1 MQEKLLIRLEQL
13 ENLGKAVL
21 DTTIRR
27 RSGLDYIDSSKVNGF
42 KAAAL
47 SFIERVYGKEHP
59 YYEGFN
65 TSVKVINPSGTKSGL
80 EILNSIRQEIEGDWL
95 FTVKGLIAAELF
107 ADFLEMADH
116 LLEQG
121 YKDPAAVI
129 IGSVLEEHL
138 RQLCSANS
146 IPIEIE
152 NNKGVLIPKKADR
165 LNSDLAKEGVYSKL
179 DQKAVTMW
187 LDLRNKAAHGKY
199 DEYTS
204 EQVTNMYSGITEF
217 MARLSISV

>member
-21 DTTIRR
+21 NTTIRR

-129 IGSVLEEHL
+129 NGSVLEEHL

>member
-1 MQEKLLIRLEQL
+1 MHEKLLNRLEQV
-13 ENLGKAVL
+13 ENLGRATL
-21 DTTIRR
+21 AT
-27 RSGLDYIDSSKVNGF
+27 RSSGDWGEYIDSGKANGF
-42 KAAAL
+42 KAASL
-47 SFIERVYGKEHP
+47 SFIEKVYGKDHS

-65 TSVKVINPSGTKSGL
+65 TSVDGYHPSDIESGL
-80 EILNSIRQEIEGDWL
+80 EILSSIRQEIEGDWL
-95 FTVKGLIAAELF
+95 FTVKGLVAAELF
-107 ADFLEMADH
+107 ADFLDMADH

-138 RQLCSANS
+138 RQLCNANS
-146 IPIEIE
+146 IDIEFE
-152 NNKGVLIPKKADR
+152 NNKGILIPKNADR
-165 LNSDLAKEGVYSKL
+165 LNSDLAKENVYSKL

-204 EQVTNMYSGITEF
+204 KQVTNMYSGITEF

>member
-80 EILNSIRQEIEGDWL
+80 EILSSIRQEIEGDWL

>member
-21 DTTIRR
+21 NTTIRR

-152 NNKGVLIPKKADR
+152 NNKGVLIPNPK
-165 LNSDLAKEGVYSKL
+165 NS
-179 DQKAVTMW
+179 
-187 LDLRNKAAHGKY
+187 
-199 DEYTS
+199 
-204 EQVTNMYSGITEF
+204 
-217 MARLSISV
+217 